1 MSNHELF
8 QIFSKSKLIL
18 LILFDEKII
27 APDRIISRYLLYK
40 YDENGTRY
48 CHFFYPEI
56 QQFVNQKAL
65 ENIKNEMLSID
76 ENIFTEYEE
85 KRHLG
90 ENESY
95 ICTLIRNDS
104 IVEFISYVNKM
115 RFSLESVIKR
125 SVFETHKFL
134 IENESTSFNEYAAFC
149 GSIQIFKYL
158 ILNKIELKPSLW
170 LYVIH
175 SKNPEMIHTL
185 EELNIETPDSFKLC
199 LFESIKCNHNDFAN
213 YIQNNLLLKNQI
225 NLNDMKD
232 DVVEY
237 AFRYCNYSY

>member
-1 MSNHELF
+1 
-8 QIFSKSKLIL
+8 
-18 LILFDEKII
+18 
-27 APDRIISRYLLYK
+27 
-40 YDENGTRY
+40 
-48 CHFFYPEI
+48 
-56 QQFVNQKAL
+56 
-65 ENIKNEMLSID
+65 
-76 ENIFTEYEE
+76 
-85 KRHLG
+85 
-90 ENESY
+90 
-95 ICTLIRNDS
+95 
-104 IVEFISYVNKM
+104 M

-125 SVFETHKFL
+125 SVFETHQFL
-134 IENESTSFNEYAAFC
+134 IENESTSFIEYAAFC

-237 AFRYCNYSY
+237 AFRYCNYSYLPNDYDSTKFFCLCYYKYSKFAKSIIEKKKNEFQRGRSYINDELRAAGNSNDVEKLYFLLNNETKNSY